1 MKAIDLI
8 DNIKSKNMIQSKN
21 IFESLM
27 AIIATRKLLEAKKH
41 TAARMEV
48 NEEDEEQ
55 LDEAMPPGVIKA
67 KQRLADL
74 SDQELARK
82 YGHKSEQELR
92 DMAALHG
99 YGWDKKTKK
108 GSDHYVKRVKLGM
121 SQNTNPAWQQLY
133 ETPISEARIKIIK
146 ARIRGGKIQRRKRVS
161 NVAGYT
167 LRGGKLKR
175 MSMTERRKRR
185 MGQRRGKLKRRAKL
199 GRALMKRKRSLR
211 RRKAMGL

>member
-8 DNIKSKNMIQSKN
+8 ENIKSKNMIQSKN

-27 AIIATRKLLEAKKH
+27 TIIATRKLLEAKKSV
-41 TAARMEV
+41 AARMEV
-48 NEEDEEQ
+48 NEEDEETIQ
-55 LDEAMPPGVIKA
+55 EEVLD
-67 KQRLADL
+67 L
-74 SDQELARK
+74 
-82 YGHKSEQELR
+82 
-92 DMAALHG
+92 
-99 YGWDKKTKK
+99 
-108 GSDHYVKRVKLGM
+108 
-121 SQNTNPAWQQLY
+121 N
-133 ETPISEARIKIIK
+133 EARIRIIK
-146 ARIRGGKIQRRKRVS
+146 ARIRGGKIQRRKKVS